1 MAVHHRLNRSSR
13 RPPRFDTWANSFPEI
28 YYYITE
34 NIESN
39 MTLFADDAFV
49 LKKSNDRI
57 TITSTLNNDVIKI
70 GTWSNQWLVIFSE
83 IKCKFM
89 LVTNKKRSQANIQ
102 ITFNNILLDKVSEHT
117 SLGLTIS
124 NQMSWASHI
133 SKLYFRKSK

>member
-1 MAVHHRLNRSSR
+1 MAVHHRLNRSCR
-13 RPPRFDTWANSFPEI
+13 RPLGSILGPFLFLKYIN
-28 YYYITE
+28 YITE

-39 MTLFADDAFV
+39 MTLFADDASV

-57 TITSTLNNDVIKI
+57 TIKSTLNNDVIKN

-89 LVTNKKRSQANIQ
+89 LVTNKKRPQANIQ

-124 NQMSWASHI
+124 NQMSLASHI